1 GPDQHA
7 HLAGADGQRAVLE
20 HVEIAESLVQA
31 LDLDHRLGRRGDG
44 GRGGAVGRRGGGRGG
59 AVGLRGGGRAGAAG
73 RRGVRLV
80 RDGGLAHHSSTSG
93 SGWCGVVRGRWA
105 AGWGEARWPWAVGG
119 GSVRQGRVVL

>member
-1 GPDQHA
+1 QQGRLAGAGGPDQHA

-59 AVGLRGGGRAGAAG
+59 AGGRRGGGRAGAAG

-80 RDGGLAHHSSTSG
+80 RDGVLAHHSSTSG
-93 SGWCGVVRGRWA
+93 TGARGGRRARGTAPWRD
-105 AGWGEARWPWAVGG
+105 AGR
-119 GSVRQGRVVL
+119 